1 MKKTGP
7 TNRRFII
14 AGVLGIAAIL
24 PLILFPSSRPMP
36 AGTDIKGP
44 SVPVRPGDIRLLVD
58 DTAWDPAS
66 GQRIIRQEIFD
77 ELLAMIGRADSFICL
92 DMFLWNPWKG
102 SVPEGHRKLSTE
114 LAEALIRRKGEAP
127 DLDIL
132 LLTDPINRIYGDT
145 APDFYDRLSQAEI
158 PVIFTDLDRLPDS
171 NLLFSPYWSL
181 AERAF
186 RIPPLAGWVR
196 APRLKNPFQK
206 DGREISLLQ
215 FGRMLRFKA
224 NHRKVA
230 VTGSSGHGLE
240 MLVGSFNPADGS
252 SAHSNMAL
260 HVRGAAALEALES
273 EMEIIRWSIQSM
285 GKDGAGNPDR
295 IKSSLASMARK
306 ATALATQEGDQPQWP
321 RVTLLTEGSIA
332 RTVTSLIN
340 SASTRDEIRLS
351 MFYLSERG
359 ILEALKDA
367 AWRGVSLR
375 LILDANR
382 DAFGMTKIGVPNR
395 ITAAQLMELSGSCDV
410 QVRWADTHGEQYHLK
425 AFSLINH
432 RSGTGILLLGS
443 ANWTRRNLANLNLEA
458 GLLVDNAPRI
468 MEDFHRYF
476 DTAWNNSD
484 GKIHTVPYD
493 HWREKG
499 LKLLLKKGLYQIQER
514 WGAGTF

>member
-1 MKKTGP
+1 MKKTGR
-7 TNRRFII
+7 TKGQLLI
-14 AGVLGIAAIL
+14 ASILGIAAIL
-24 PLILFPSSRPMP
+24 PLVLFPASRPMP

-44 SVPVRPGDIRLLVD
+44 PVPARPEDIRLLID

-145 APDFYDRLSQAEI
+145 APDFYHRLSQARI

-181 AERAF
+181 AERVF

-196 APRLKNPFQK
+196 APRLKNPFEK
-206 DGREISLLQ
+206 NGRKISLLQ

-260 HVRGAAALEALES
+260 HVRGAAALGALES
-273 EMEIIRWSIQSM
+273 EMEIIRWSIQSDEM
-285 GKDGAGNPDR
+285 NDAGNQDR
-295 IKSSLASMARK
+295 IKSSLASIARK
-306 ATALATQEGDQPQWP
+306 ATALAVREGDQSQWP

-332 RTVTSLIN
+332 LTITSLLN
-340 SASTRDEIRLS
+340 SAGTRDEIRLS

-359 ILEALKDA
+359 ILEALKEA
-367 AWRGVSLR
+367 ARRGVSLR

-395 ITAAQLMELSGSCDV
+395 VTAAQLMELSGSCDV

-425 AFSLINH
+425 TFSLTNH
-432 RSGTGILLLGS
+432 RNGTGILLLGS
-443 ANWTRRNLANLNLEA
+443 ANWTRRNLGDLNLEA
-458 GLLVDNAPRI
+458 NLLVDNAPRI

-476 DTAWNNSD
+476 DTTWNNSD
-484 GKIHTVPYD
+484 GKIHTLPYD

-499 LKLLLKKGLYQIQER
+499 LKLFVKKGVYQIQER